1 MMKVLVDYPSDEE
14 EFVIVQRVTGT
25 PIEVS
30 PVASITQ
37 LAELQRECREIYVD
51 PSLMQYAVRLVG
63 ATREPSRYGLQDLRK
78 HIAFGASP
86 RATIGLVEGARA
98 LAMMRGRSYALPEDV
113 LDLVNDVLRHR
124 VVLSYEALAEGLT
137 ADTLLARI
145 VEKVAKPDKPMARH
159 ADELNTKR

>member
-1 MMKVLVDYPSDEE
+1 
-14 EFVIVQRVTGT
+14 
-25 PIEVS
+25 
-30 PVASITQ
+30 
-37 LAELQRECREIYVD
+37 
-51 PSLMQYAVRLVG
+51 
-63 ATREPSRYGLQDLRK
+63 
-78 HIAFGASP
+78 
-86 RATIGLVEGARA
+86 
-98 LAMMRGRSYALPEDV
+98 MRGRSYALPEDV